1 VAAFSYFTVPLTP
14 SIEMRTH
21 EALKYI
27 NEIAAILAPTTS
39 DPSSAPTRDRERLQ
53 DLAPKEQWETFAS
66 EIQFPDWAR
75 TQRPP
80 ILWVGGKQNKRGACW
95 VSSLALDLIEALE
108 AERGIDLAYVLCDHG
123 GEHEP
128 LTPRA
133 ILNMAIV
140 QLLKARP
147 DIVFERQFMDLL
159 PFQMLKEA
167 SHSTQ
172 VAYVALASLLKI
184 VGLDDNREI
193 FIVVDRIDMCTAMAR
208 ESEAKRFLQSLQNL
222 NEIIPQLRMIV
233 TSSTPA
239 PEMGPSK
246 GSSQH
251 FAEIWVNPH
260 KPIAMSSR

>member
-1 VAAFSYFTVPLTP
+1 
-14 SIEMRTH
+14 MRTH

-27 NEIAAILAPTTS
+27 NEIAAILAPATS

-75 TQRPP
+75 NQRPP
-80 ILWVGGKQNKRGACW
+80 ILWVGGKQNKRGVCW

-108 AERGIDLAYVLCDHG
+108 AERGIDLAYVLCNHG

-128 LTPRA
+128 LTPQA
-133 ILNMAIV
+133 IFNTAIV

-159 PFQMLKEA
+159 PLQVLKEA

-172 VAYVALASLLKI
+172 VAYVALASLIKI
-184 VGLDDNREI
+184 VGELSLVDNRET
-193 FIVVDRIDMCTAMAR
+193 FIVVDRIDMCTAMTR
-208 ESEAKRFLQSLQNL
+208 ESEAKRFLQSLQNI
-222 NEIIPQLRMIV
+222 NELIPQLRIIV

-239 PEMGPSK
+239 PEMGASRGP
-246 GSSQH
+246 SQH
-251 FAEIWVNPH
+251 FAEVWINPH